1 MPVRDR
7 ASPIQPSALGHP
19 PASAASGRIVK
30 IGLRA
35 RIGPTI
41 EMSPRAL
48 ARASRPLIPIT
59 SRDEAAMAGQA
70 APGGTNA
77 WPETT
82 KKTTHAAQAT
92 AWVHATITSGGIS
105 RARPLTTAN
114 CTAWVS
120 AAPSDSANQV
130 RRGPRSR
137 PAERSSIL
145 CLRPRP

>member
-1 MPVRDR
+1 MPARDR
-7 ASPIQPSALGHP
+7 ARPSQPSALGRAP
-19 PASAASGRIVK
+19 ESAASGRIVK

-59 SRDEAAMAGQA
+59 RRDEAAMAGQA

-77 WPETT
+77 WPETR

-92 AWVHATITSGGIS
+92 PWVHATITSGGIS

-114 CTAWVS
+114 CTA
-120 AAPSDSANQV
+120 
-130 RRGPRSR
+130 
-137 PAERSSIL
+137 
-145 CLRPRP
+145 